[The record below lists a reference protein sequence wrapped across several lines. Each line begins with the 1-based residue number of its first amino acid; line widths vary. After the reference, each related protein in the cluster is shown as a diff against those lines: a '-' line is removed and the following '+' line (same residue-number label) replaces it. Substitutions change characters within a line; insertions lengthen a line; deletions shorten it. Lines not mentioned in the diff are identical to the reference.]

1 MGVEDRVGRNASF
14 FEYAKYEDLLGHL
27 DRGDQM
33 TGKEMGLELMW
44 VILSLNLDVLIYQ

>member
-33 TGKEMGLELMW
+33 TGKEMGLELMGSGAGQKELR
-44 VILSLNLDVLIYQ
+44 VFSA